1 MRDSRQLRLFLSKFQ
16 EFLYWIWILCGSNGR
31 LVLNFKLLKTFHLLQ
46 HSRFQQL
53 FYNKAECK
61 PCDPVIAIAIPSNHS
76 NLSQCHHVFTHPL
89 TRLLTSVSTLIK
101 QVTKYYTRK
110 KQYFFFTTYLSIGE
124 LVKVW
129 IVIIQPVSCGYAG
142 AKCIEINLIP
152 LWAGINIILAFT
164 VTLSLYLS
172 WSQFIV
178 CSVLLTVQLN
188 RLAVSTRKATVAS
201 NLR

>member
-1 MRDSRQLRLFLSKFQ
+1 MRDTRQLRLFLSKFQ

-61 PCDPVIAIAIPSNHS
+61 PCDTVIAIAIPSNHS

-101 QVTKYYTRK
+101 QVTKHTRK
-110 KQYFFFTTYLSIGE
+110 KQYFSFTTYLSIGE

-129 IVIIQPVSCGYAG
+129 IAIIQPVSCGYAG
-142 AKCIEINLIP
+142 AKCIEINLTLIEFHSE
-152 LWAGINIILAFT
+152 LVLILYWRSPSHL
-164 VTLSLYLS
+164 VCICLGLS
-172 WSQFIV
+172 WL
-178 CSVLLTVQLN
+178 SVLFW
-188 RLAVSTRKATVAS
+188 
-201 NLR
+201 